1 MDVLTSLEEGL
12 HCNSFSSRGK
22 RQKEE
27 VDRFKRAICAEEQR
41 EPFERFAQKLV
52 QTISGCIAKPC
63 VSIDAKRERSYQMF
77 YKARIGGLNELWNDF
92 HSQLTL
98 PQPDPIWTQTV
109 NRLLFNSALI
119 SCIGADARQNQQ
131 PSVTTVS
138 AEDLGVDE
146 ENVIRYM
153 AGYVPFKLMKVYEI
167 KNTQEDANVLDCLSD
182 MAISGP
188 VDDFYAYTQ
197 EWTQAV
203 NRGGLFEV
211 KDVVF
216 TFFRKLEILMRGIL
230 PHYLLGGSV
239 SKEDVH
245 TYIMQDDD
253 LLFHWDILSGQLS
266 HETART
272 LLKDIIDLW
281 LTIRIVMHM
290 LNKLWKG
297 TKLTRGS

>member
-1 MDVLTSLEEGL
+1 M
-12 HCNSFSSRGK
+12 
-22 RQKEE
+22 
-27 VDRFKRAICAEEQR
+27 
-41 EPFERFAQKLV
+41 
-52 QTISGCIAKPC
+52 
-63 VSIDAKRERSYQMF
+63 
-77 YKARIGGLNELWNDF
+77 
-92 HSQLTL
+92 
-98 PQPDPIWTQTV
+98 
-109 NRLLFNSALI
+109 
-119 SCIGADARQNQQ
+119 
-131 PSVTTVS
+131 S

-146 ENVIRYM
+146 ENVICYM
-153 AGYVPFKLMKVYEI
+153 AGYVPFKLMKVYET

-211 KDVVF
+211 KDVVY

-253 LLFHWDILSGQLS
+253 LLFHWDILS
-266 HETART
+266 EP
-272 LLKDIIDLW
+272 IM
-281 LTIRIVMHM
+281 VC
-290 LNKLWKG
+290 
-297 TKLTRGS
+297 